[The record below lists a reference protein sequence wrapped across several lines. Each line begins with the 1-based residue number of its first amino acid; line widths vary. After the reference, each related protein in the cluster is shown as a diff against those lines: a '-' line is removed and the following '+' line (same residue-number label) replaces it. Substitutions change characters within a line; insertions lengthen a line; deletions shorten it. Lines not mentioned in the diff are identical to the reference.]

1 MSDAPGQAASKP
13 KGGRKLGDKGTK
25 KPHAAAN
32 DKVATTDAFLDAVT
46 QVKKLLTLAER
57 NNREGSGTFKTG
69 WTFAMTVEGGDG
81 VRKVQRTE
89 ASGGPG
95 RGAEALV
102 EPQVEVVAACFGG
115 TDPKA
120 MAHLWEQASALPT
133 GVSSGEYR
141 MRGCAPTKF
150 TLLRNAEDGM
160 RYFDNEKH
168 VKPPFAS
175 VAEQDRASEQA
186 LGQEGNVN
194 FQFPM
199 GSPPK
204 PPAAAT
210 PDTTKSKGGAARS
223 KH

>member
-1 MSDAPGQAASKP
+1 MSDAPGQEVRKP
-13 KGGRKLGDKGTK
+13 KGGRTPGDKGTK
-25 KPHAAAN
+25 KLHAVAT
-32 DKVATTDAFLDAVT
+32 DKVATTHAFGDAVS
-46 QVKKLLTLAER
+46 QVRKLLTVAER

-69 WTFAMTVEGGDG
+69 WAFAMTVEGGDG

-95 RGAEALV
+95 RSVAALV
-102 EPQVEVVAACFGG
+102 EPQVEAVAACFGG
-115 TDPKA
+115 TDPQA
-120 MAHLWEQASALPT
+120 MAHLWEQASQLPT
-133 GVSSGEYR
+133 GVSSGEYK

-150 TLLRNAEDGM
+150 TLLRNAEDGT
-160 RYFDNEKH
+160 RFFDDEKH

-175 VAEQDRASEQA
+175 VAERDRACEQA
-186 LGQEGNVN
+186 LGREGNVN
-194 FQFPM
+194 SQFPM